1 MIRDRVILV
10 IFVDRT
16 VFLLNNN
23 GAKSISRFLFVIV
36 DRIPQTISVAEN
48 SAAVALQENIVVSDR
63 FKCCLKTMVDRDG
76 HK

>member
-1 MIRDRVILV
+1 MIGGLVSFV

-16 VFLLNNN
+16 VLLLNNN
-23 GAKSISRFLFVIV
+23 GAKSISRFVFVIV
-36 DRIPQTISVAEN
+36 TRIPQTISVAEN
-48 SAAVALQENIVVSDR
+48 SVAVAMQENIVVSDR